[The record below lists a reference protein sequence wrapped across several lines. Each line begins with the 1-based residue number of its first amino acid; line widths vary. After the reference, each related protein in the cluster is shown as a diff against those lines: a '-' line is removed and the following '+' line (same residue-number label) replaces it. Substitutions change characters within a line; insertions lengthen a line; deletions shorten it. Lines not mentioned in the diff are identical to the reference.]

1 MRAII
6 RDTYGPPESLRL
18 GELPDPTPTP
28 GEVTVRVHAASLFA
42 GDQYA
47 LRGRPLM
54 VRAATGLRRPESPV
68 PGMDLAGTVEAVG
81 EGVTDLTP
89 GDAVLGWTKG
99 SLAELVRVPATQ
111 LVAKPAGLTFEQ
123 AAAIP
128 EAAVTALQ
136 AIRDQGTVKPG
147 DRVLVI
153 GASGGV
159 GTFAVQIATAL
170 GAEVTAAVSARN
182 ADLVRAIGA
191 AHTVDYTTT
200 DPATTGPYDVILQFA
215 GTASPNHLRRALT
228 SKGTLV
234 LSSGQGWL
242 NGVGRILQ
250 ATLLNPFVPQRLAV
264 LMTNENR
271 ADLGAITAMIEA
283 GQVRPV
289 IDTTYPLA
297 DAAAAFR
304 HLETG
309 HTRGKLVLTI

>member
-18 GELPDPTPTP
+18 GELPDPTPAP
-28 GEVTVRVHAASLFA
+28 GEVIIRVHAASIFA

-54 VRAATGLRRPESPV
+54 VRAATGLRRPKTPV
-68 PGMDLAGTVEAVG
+68 PGMDLAGIVQTVGA
-81 EGVTDLTP
+81 GVTDLAP
-89 GDAVLGWTKG
+89 GDAVIGWTKG

-111 LVAKPAGLTFEQ
+111 LVAKPASLTFEQ

-128 EAAVTALQ
+128 EAAVTAIQ
-136 AIRDQGTVKPG
+136 GIRDEGKVKPG

-159 GTFAVQIATAL
+159 GTFAVQIAAAL

-182 ADLVRAIGA
+182 VDLVRAIGA
-191 AHTVDYTTT
+191 AHIVDYTTT
-200 DPATTGPYDVILQFA
+200 DPATTGPYDVILQVA

-228 SKGTLV
+228 RKGILV
-234 LSSGQGWL
+234 LSSGQGFL
-242 NGVGRILQ
+242 NGIGRILQ
-250 ATLLNPFVPQRLAV
+250 ATLLNPFVSQRLAV

-271 ADLGAITAMIEA
+271 ADLAAITALIEA
-283 GQVRPV
+283 GQIRPV

-297 DAAAAFR
+297 EAAAAFR